1 MSKSIIKI
9 NGKIDKILKTN
20 KDGSAVVLFKN
31 ENEDIFNLQS
41 SIIMVEITKR
51 QWRNFKNL
59 PDILDLY
66 LNIYGKFEIRTLK
79 ENKTYIYVKSIAIK
93 KVGLKEQKQI
103 LDHDDKIDK
112 HYKQDVYFQQRD
124 YDNMWFKR
132 LEEIEFQDVDIN
144 NVKLVEKT
152 HLNSRI
158 SIFNIKNMSN
168 YKDLTPIAI
177 RKNEEGTYEL
187 IAGLKTFI
195 VAKLFSRNVKA
206 YITDLD
212 RESFKEKYSLTI

>member
-20 KDGSAVVLFKN
+20 KDGSIVVLFKN
-31 ENEDIFNLQS
+31 ENNDVFNLKS

-59 PDILDLY
+59 PNILDLCFD
-66 LNIYGKFEIRTLK
+66 IYGKFEIRTIREK
-79 ENKTYIYVKSIAIK
+79 KTYIYVKSVNIK
-93 KVGLKEQKQI
+93 KLSLKEQKQT
-103 LDHDDKIDK
+103 LDHDIKISEN
-112 HYKQDVYFQQRD
+112 YKQDIYLQQRD

-132 LEEIEFQDVDIN
+132 LEEIEFQEVDIN
-144 NVKLVEKT
+144 KVKLVEET
-152 HLNSRI
+152 HLNSRV
-158 SIFNIKNMSN
+158 SIFNIKNMSK
-168 YKDLTPIAI
+168 YKDLTPIAV
-177 RKNEEGTYEL
+177 RENEKGDYEL

-206 YITDLD
+206 YITDLN
-212 RESFKEKYSLTI
+212 REAFKEKYSLTI